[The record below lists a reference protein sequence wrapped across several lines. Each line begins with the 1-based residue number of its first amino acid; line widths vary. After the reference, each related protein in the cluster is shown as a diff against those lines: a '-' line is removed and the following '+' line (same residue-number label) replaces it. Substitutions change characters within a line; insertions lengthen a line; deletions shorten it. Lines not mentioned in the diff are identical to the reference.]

1 MDSDLAT
8 IKHPQLDDSAVSEQ
22 KYQTNQCQLCLSKDS
37 LIEVLD
43 LGHQPICNALPSK
56 ETLNEPEISYPLK
69 LYVCKKCYLVQ
80 LVDVI
85 PARTVFCTDYN
96 YLSGTTPALVRYFQ
110 ALAGKIVDTF
120 DVKQTETVCDIGSND
135 GTFLR
140 FFKEKHVNVLGVEPT
155 PVPAQIATNNGVPTL
170 QEFFTKEVSDRI
182 VDDYGKMRVVTAMNV
197 LAHNNDVH
205 SFLEGVK
212 NLMDSNS
219 VFVSQSH
226 YLSAL
231 VERLEYD
238 TIYHEHLRY
247 YSLKTLKKLFD
258 MHGFHVFHAE
268 INEVYGGSILT
279 YCSLSETV
287 PSKNVINILESE
299 TEYEKLETYVEY
311 AKRVR
316 KNGRDLVRMLLNLK
330 DKGKRIV
337 GVGAPM
343 KASTLLN
350 FCHIGPDVLEYVSEV
365 NPLKIGKYTPGVH
378 IPIVDEANFMD
389 SQPDY
394 ALILSWNVSKDII
407 KKLRKKGYTGK
418 FILHIPEP
426 TIID

>member
-1 MDSDLAT
+1 MNLAT
-8 IKHPQLDDSAVSEQ
+8 CKQHKSIDSAVSEQ
-22 KYQTNQCQLCLSKDS
+22 KDKTNLTCQLCLSSDS
-37 LIEVLD
+37 LAEVLD
-43 LGHQPICNALPSK
+43 LGHQPICNAVLSK
-56 ETLNEPEISYPLK
+56 ETLNAPEINYPLK

-80 LVDVI
+80 LIDVVS
-85 PARTVFCTDYN
+85 ARTVFCIDYN
-96 YLSGTTPALVRYFQ
+96 YLSSTTPALVRYFQ

-120 DVKQTETVCDIGSND
+120 AVKQNEIVCDIGSND

-140 FFKEKHVNVLGVEPT
+140 FFKDKKVNVIGVEPT
-155 PVPAQIATNNGVPTL
+155 PVPAQIATNNGVLTI
-170 QEFFTKEVSDRI
+170 QEFFKEEIGDRLVSN
-182 VDDYGKMRVVTAMNV
+182 YGKMRVVTAMNV

-212 NLMDSNS
+212 KLMGPDS

-226 YLSAL
+226 YLPAL

-247 YSLKTLKKLFD
+247 YTLATLKKLFD

-268 INEVYGGSILT
+268 INDIYGGSILT
-279 YCSLSETV
+279 YCSISDMAPGKNVAEILNSET
-287 PSKNVINILESE
+287 K
-299 TEYEKLETYVEY
+299 YEKLETYIEF
-311 AKRVR
+311 AKLVR
-316 KNGRDLVRMLLNLK
+316 KNARVLVRMLSDLK
-330 DKGKRIV
+330 DEGKCIV

-350 FCHIGPDVLEYVSEV
+350 YCHIGPDILDYLSEV

-378 IPIVDEANFMD
+378 IPIVDETSLMD

-394 ALILSWNVSKDII
+394 ALILSWNVSKDIMM
-407 KKLRKKGYTGK
+407 KLRQKGYTGK
-418 FILHIPEP
+418 FIIPIP
-426 TIID
+426 KPSIID